1 MSSDARGAPPDLPPG
16 TLRVVA
22 LGGIKEIG
30 RNMTMFEYD
39 GRLLVVDCGM
49 LLGKTNSPGVDLTLP
64 DWSAFASRLDRIDAV
79 VLTHG
84 HEDHIGALP
93 YLLRERGDI
102 PVIGSR
108 LTLALVAAFVFAGVE
123 ARAQRR
129 FTREYVAPPNIRVQL
144 FNRSGRIEVV
154 AWDKKSVRV
163 TATMESPAAKMAPEV
178 SGDGVLID
186 VRRDNRE
193 DVGDVNFTIRV
204 PAGATVD
211 ISTMSGGIII
221 RNVHGQMVRAHVSTE
236 GDIELTGIRAQTVMA
251 ENTVGNILFD
261 AELLRGGTYVLNST
275 QGDIQLRITA
285 EAGFRLMAVAP
296 RTRNIELNGFAQMG
310 EFEYFNDKRKVVG
323 KVGDGGAALST
334 TNGRGSIVFMPR

>member
-1 MSSDARGAPPDLPPG
+1 MKTAAANTPPAPEACAPPKRARAARACLS
-16 TLRVVA
+16 LA
-22 LGGIKEIG
+22 LAAA
-30 RNMTMFEYD
+30 F
-39 GRLLVVDCGM
+39 L
-49 LLGKTNSPGVDLTLP
+49 
-64 DWSAFASRLDRIDAV
+64 FAS
-79 VLTHG
+79 T
-84 HEDHIGALP
+84 
-93 YLLRERGDI
+93 
-102 PVIGSR
+102 
-108 LTLALVAAFVFAGVE
+108 E

-129 FTREYVAPPNIRVQL
+129 FTREYPAPPDIHLQL
-144 FNRSGRIEVV
+144 INRSGTIEVV
-154 AWDKKSVRV
+154 AWDKRSVRV
-163 TATMESPAAKMAPEV
+163 SATMESSSAKMSPEV
-178 SGDGVLID
+178 SGGDVLID
-186 VRRDNRE
+186 ARRDNRE
-193 DVGDVNFTIRV
+193 DVGDINFTIRV

-323 KVGDGGAALST
+323 KVGDGGASLQT
-334 TNGRGSIVFMPR
+334 TNGRGTISLMPR